1 MRKLKI
7 IFQAM
12 PLMMCLLGALVFST
26 KGNIPQITDS
36 DLGQSP
42 ASASLSFNSTREITN
57 SLKPLVRNFSHAVE
71 NTGKNLV
78 LSKAKENQIHILPGV
93 FRGDWG
99 ETPVYAKNDRVNHEG
114 AAYLSLLDENQ
125 NQLPSTS
132 FTFWRMVKKARDS
145 NPEACFSPA
154 PNTDLGECDF
164 TENGSLRGLNL
175 SSANLSKARLNGEL
189 GSADLRGANLSGAA
203 VIGSLVISPDT
214 QIDHVNFSGL
224 QSDGNNPL
232 IAESANLTDS
242 NFNQANLYGA
252 KMKGAIL
259 DGTTLTGATLTS
271 ANLAEASLENA
282 NMSKADM
289 AYANLSSGYLAKA
302 NLGEANLEQADL
314 SHANFSQANIQKANL
329 AGANLAEADFS
340 GADLSGVNLS
350 AAQNAGS
357 AIIDKFTDFTSAVCP
372 DGVTVDGTQVT
383 TCVGHGF

>member
-1 MRKLKI
+1 MRKLKV
-7 IFQAM
+7 IFQAV
-12 PLMMCLLGALVFST
+12 PLMMCLLGALLFST
-26 KGNIPQITDS
+26 SGNVPQMTDS
-36 DLGQSP
+36 DLVQSP
-42 ASASLSFNSTREITN
+42 ASASLSFNSSSEVTN

-78 LSKAKENQIHILPGV
+78 LTKAKENQIHKLPGI

-125 NQLPSTS
+125 NQPPSTS
-132 FTFWRMVKKARDS
+132 FAFWRLVKKARGR

-154 PNTDLGECDF
+154 PSMDLGECDF
-164 TENGSLRGLNL
+164 TENGSLRDLNL
-175 SSANLSKARLNGEL
+175 SGANLSKARLNGEL
-189 GSADLRGANLSGAA
+189 GSADLRGANLTGAA

-252 KMKGAIL
+252 KMKGATL

-289 AYANLSSGYLAKA
+289 AYANLSSGYLANA
-302 NLGEANLEQADL
+302 TLGEANLEQADL

-329 AGANLAEADFS
+329 AGANLAEANFS
-340 GADLSGVNLS
+340 GADLRGVNLS

-357 AIIDKFTDFTSAVCP
+357 AIIDNFTDFMSAVCP
-372 DGVTVDGTQVT
+372 DGVTVDGMQVT

>member
-1 MRKLKI
+1 MRILTI

-12 PLMMCLLGALVFST
+12 PSMICLLGALLFST
-26 KGNIPQITDS
+26 SDSVPQMTDS
-36 DLGQSP
+36 DLVQPP
-42 ASASLSFNSTREITN
+42 ASASLSFNYTREITN
-57 SLKPLVRNFSHAVE
+57 SLKPIARNVNHAIE
-71 NTGKNLV
+71 NREQKHLLT
-78 LSKAKENQIHILPGV
+78 KENEIHKLPGI

-125 NQLPSTS
+125 NQPPSTS
-132 FTFWRMVKKARDS
+132 FAFWRMVKKARDR

-154 PNTDLGECDF
+154 PSMDLGECDF
-164 TENGSLRGLNL
+164 TENGSLRDLNL
-175 SSANLSKARLNGEL
+175 SGANLSKARLNGEL
-189 GSADLRGANLSGAA
+189 GSADLRGANLSGAS
-203 VIGSLVISPDT
+203 VIGSLVINPDT

-259 DGTTLTGATLTS
+259 DGTTLASATLTS

-302 NLGEANLEQADL
+302 TLGEANLEQADL
-314 SHANFSQANIQKANL
+314 SRADFSQANIQKANL
-329 AGANLAEADFS
+329 AGANLTEADFS
-340 GADLSGVNLS
+340 GADLRGVNLS
-350 AAQNAGS
+350 AAQNADS